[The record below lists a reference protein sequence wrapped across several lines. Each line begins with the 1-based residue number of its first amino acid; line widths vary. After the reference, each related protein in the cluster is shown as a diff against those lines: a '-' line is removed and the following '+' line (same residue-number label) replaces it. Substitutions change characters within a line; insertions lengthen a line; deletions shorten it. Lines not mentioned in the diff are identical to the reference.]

1 MTDEPQSLPTG
12 LGELVQGVLEL
23 QSHFTPGQSPAMSR
37 RRDMI
42 GNITNAMTATLVGA
56 ANHVLQVKGSN
67 GVGNNAKVPWVRI
80 FDPAQSPKPTLGWY
94 VVLLFA
100 ADGSAAFLSLNQG
113 VTKLDRTSIEA
124 NVSDGWNRV
133 SASSESRHAP
143 MEESTRSVDL
153 RDPGLGAQYGRGNLL
168 AFRFERDHVPSDQEI
183 EGRLLWLTELLTL
196 LPDTSGLPSQKQDA
210 NLNAVLVVDEVTDD
224 AGEQLRAVAAATHWP
239 EDEILKM
246 VESLVDASPQIV
258 LAGPPGTGKTFV
270 ARHLAAYLLGQA
282 GNVENN
288 PQIEVVQ
295 FHPTYGYEEF
305 VEGLRPTVGNTG
317 AFEFAPVA
325 GTIVKLADAIAE
337 DGQPRV
343 LIIDEMNRANLPR
356 VFGELYY
363 LLEYRDQEVRLMY
376 RDRFALPEQLMIIG
390 TMNTADRSI
399 RSVDFALRRRFDFFD
414 VLPSSLVLHAH
425 YSSGDHVNELG
436 AALYTGF
443 DALNDAVAGLM
454 GDRHHGV
461 GHSYFMVERMTAQ
474 KLQAVWERQVHP
486 LLEDYVG
493 GNLPLLEGLTLENL
507 FSG

>member
-12 LGELVQGVLEL
+12 LSELVQGVLEL
-23 QSHFTPGQSPAMSR
+23 QPHFTPGQSPAMSR

-42 GNITNAMTATLVGA
+42 ARISNAMAAALVGA
-56 ANHVLQVKGSN
+56 NDHVLQVKGSN
-67 GVGNNAKVPWVRI
+67 GAGNNAKVPWVRI
-80 FDPAQSPKPTLGWY
+80 FDPAQSPRPTLGWY

-100 ADGSAAFLSLNQG
+100 GDGSAAYLSLNQG
-113 VTKLDRTSIEA
+113 VTKLDRASIEA

-133 SASSESRHAP
+133 SASSESRGAH
-143 MEESTRSVDL
+143 MEEATRSVDL
-153 RDPGLGAQYGRGNLL
+153 RDPGLGAQYSRGNLL
-168 AFRFERDHVPSDQEI
+168 AFRFSLDHVPSDQEI
-183 EGRLLWLTELLTL
+183 EGRLLWLTDLLAL
-196 LPDTSGLPSQKQDA
+196 LPDTSGLPSQKQDVGR
-210 NLNAVLVVDEVTDD
+210 NAVLDVSDATDD
-224 AGEQLRAVAAATHWP
+224 AAKQLRAVANATHWP

-282 GNVENN
+282 GSVENN

-305 VEGLRPTVGNTG
+305 VEGLRPTVGSTG

-414 VLPSSLVLHAH
+414 VLPSSQVLHAH
-425 YSSGDHVNELG
+425 YTSGVAVNDLG
-436 AALYTGF
+436 SALYTGF
-443 DALNDAVAGLM
+443 DALNDAIAGLM

-461 GHSYFMVERMTAQ
+461 GHSYFMVERMTPQ